1 MTLEK
6 AVLDDDIEL
15 DETEAEEPEV
25 ELDDDEGEA
34 SEGEAEEADLEEGE
48 LEGNIEEAETYEAE
62 AEDDYVVTIDGEA
75 PDPEDEEEAR
85 APDWVRN
92 LRKQYREEQRRAKEL
107 EQELARLKQG
117 SAPAAQPLGPKP
129 TLEAADYDTERYEKE
144 LATWYEKKRQH
155 DERQASVQQ
164 EQQAVQKEWEQKLE
178 SYHSSKA
185 DLKVKDYDFAED
197 VVQDNLSVMQQG
209 MIVQGAENPALVVY
223 ALGKNPKKAKELA
236 SITDP
241 VKFAFAVAKLET
253 NLKVTKRKA
262 SAKPEK
268 KISGTGRPSGSVDS
282 TLERLR
288 AEAERTGDYSKVF
301 QYKKQRRSA

>member
-1 MTLEK
+1 MELQK
-6 AVLDDDIEL
+6 AEIDDEVDFEGA
-15 DETEAEEPEV
+15 EVEEPEV
-25 ELDDDEGEA
+25 EEDTDT
-34 SEGEAEEADLEEGE
+34 SEADTDAV
-48 LEGNIEEAETYEAE
+48 EAD
-62 AEDDYVVTIDGEA
+62 AEDEEEDFVVTINGEA

-85 APDWVRN
+85 APHWVRD
-92 LRKQYREEQRRAKEL
+92 LRKQYREEKRRTKEL
-107 EQELARLKQG
+107 EQKLAQMERG

-129 TLEAADYDTERYEKE
+129 TLEAADYDTERYEKD
-144 LATWYEKKRQH
+144 LAAWYEKKRQH
-155 DERQASVQQ
+155 DERQISIQA
-164 EQQAVQKEWEQKLE
+164 EQQAVQKEWEKKLE

-185 DLKVKDYDFAED
+185 DLKVKDYELAED
-197 VVQDNLSVMQQG
+197 VVQDTLSVMQQG

-253 NLKVTKRKA
+253 NLKVTSRKA

-268 KISGTGRPSGSVDS
+268 KVSSGTGRPSGSVDS

-301 QYKKQRRSA
+301 QYKKQKRSA

>member
-1 MTLEK
+1 MELQK
-6 AVLDDDIEL
+6 AEIDDEVDFE
-15 DETEAEEPEV
+15 EAEVEEPEV
-25 ELDDDEGEA
+25 EEDTDT
-34 SEGEAEEADLEEGE
+34 SEADTDAV
-48 LEGNIEEAETYEAE
+48 EAD
-62 AEDDYVVTIDGEA
+62 AEDEDFVVTINGEA

-85 APDWVRN
+85 APHWVRD
-92 LRKQYREEQRRAKEL
+92 LRKQYREEKRRAKEL
-107 EQELARLKQG
+107 EQKLAQMERG

-129 TLEAADYDTERYEKE
+129 TLEAADYDTERYEKD
-144 LATWYEKKRQH
+144 LAAWYEKKRQH
-155 DERQASVQQ
+155 DERQISIQA
-164 EQQAVQKEWEQKLE
+164 EQQAVQKEWEKKLE

-185 DLKVKDYDFAED
+185 DLKVKDYELAED
-197 VVQDNLSVMQQG
+197 VVQDTLSVMQQG

-253 NLKVTKRKA
+253 NLKVTSRKA

-268 KISGTGRPSGSVDS
+268 KVSSGTGRPSGSVDS

-301 QYKKQRRSA
+301 QYKKQKRSA